1 MDLQI
6 RLIDG
11 FFHAQR
17 GTFSSP
23 NATLSLNVRG
33 TRSYRCPGFD
43 RSNPG
48 PFLIL
53 LPPQVPVTCDHG
65 PERENWAVL
74 FTSSDLRPGSRNH
87 LVAVR
92 GAAHEPW
99 TELPLVTELPPAEM
113 PALLQQV
120 IELRSAFRSPL
131 AIDRYRVHAGLMAL
145 IARFL
150 AGAPEP
156 SSRDPA
162 AHLRRLLDDDA
173 KAAASIAALSRLC
186 GMNID
191 HLRER
196 FERTYGLTPLAYR
209 QGKRLGEAMR
219 LLATTSSPVQA
230 IARQLG
236 FSSVS
241 QFCARFRAHF
251 GQTPLQARARARF
264 GA

>member
-6 RLIDG
+6 RMIEG
-11 FFHAQR
+11 FFGAQR
-17 GTFSSP
+17 GTFASAS
-23 NATLSLNVRG
+23 ATLSLNVRG
-33 TRSYRCPGFD
+33 ARSYRCPGFD
-43 RSNPG
+43 RANPG

-74 FTSSDLRPGSRNH
+74 FESSDLRPGSKSP

-92 GAAHEPW
+92 AASHEPW
-99 TELPLVTELPPAEM
+99 TELPLVTELPPSDV
-113 PALLQQV
+113 PALLQQLV
-120 IELRSAFRSPL
+120 VLRSAFRSPL
-131 AIDRYRVHAGLMAL
+131 AIDRYRVHAGIMSV
-145 IARFL
+145 IARCL
-150 AGAPEP
+150 AGAVEP

-173 KAAASIAALSRLC
+173 KAAASIATLSRLC

-196 FERTYGLTPLAYR
+196 FERAYGLTPLAYR

-219 LLATTSSPVQA
+219 LLASTDSPVQA

-241 QFCARFRAHF
+241 HFCARFRAHF
-251 GQTPLQARARARF
+251 GQTPLHARSRARF